1 MNDTGSAVIESAP
14 DEEVVIHKSDG
25 VTRRADK
32 VKLLSHGSLAVWD
45 SHGECEGPDILV
57 QGDKWERVER
67 EGHNWRQTSSKAIM
81 EEARKRDDVDE
92 EEVANIL

>member
-1 MNDTGSAVIESAP
+1 MNDTSSAVIESAP
-14 DEEVVIHKSDG
+14 NEEVVIHKSDG
-25 VTRRADK
+25 VTRRAHK
-32 VKLLSHGSLAVWD
+32 VKILSHGALAVWD
-45 SHGECEGPDILV
+45 SHGEGGGADILV

-92 EEVANIL
+92 EDIADIL